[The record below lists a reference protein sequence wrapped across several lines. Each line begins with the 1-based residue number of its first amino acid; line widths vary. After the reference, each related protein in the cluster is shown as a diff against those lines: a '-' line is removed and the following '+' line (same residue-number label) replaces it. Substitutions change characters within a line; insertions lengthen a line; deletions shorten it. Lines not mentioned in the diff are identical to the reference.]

1 MKYNF
6 EKVTTKGV
14 NNGLVEGRNTSL
26 NGDLNINYDELI
38 EVFGEPTHST
48 DSDAPKTRRE
58 WELIVEL
65 DNGDNIGIDIY
76 DYEHNYDG
84 IAVDE
89 VEDWHVASERTSTDG
104 VEKIDAVAIIKQ
116 IVQEHRRLKHRY
128 IMPNIIDLPENPSF
142 ESIMSTG
149 TYADQLLAIQI
160 LVGDSEIKEIG
171 VTDNYGIA
179 ESNYA
184 YYTTYSSGVS
194 YEQRIMYLDDD
205 DDGIEEEFEVAQA
218 ENGVFEWNQMG
229 NKMVNGY
236 KENEGVILIDYPGLN
251 GYNAVI
257 TNLEPE
263 GYPHGTMEVW
273 IEDAIEPDI
282 IKSDRFVS
290 KEEYQFTLKQANFKV
305 VQKIEL
311 EPNIVDDRMQKL
323 SVSDKYWSLVKSIEE
338 LNSEGSTDFLPDVSD
353 HFSPSDESQDMA
365 VEGKKVFY
373 LTVPVT
379 STYSVLSSSVKQQ
392 MKNLKKDIYS
402 LELYK
407 GADVDSTTAV
417 ETFETEVV
425 LNLANKED
433 FSKFIDKSL
442 FENTDFAFENYA
454 SKHWE
459 DMTRGDIRSEM
470 GTENWPYDISIR
482 PSLGEDD
489 LEFRMKFK
497 SDGDYASKGVDVV
510 AKTLKDM
517 GLADVEIVET
527 MTMPDDKEHYL
538 VNVYTDGIKSSSK
551 GTNQESRTRTPQS
564 NTH

>member
-6 EKVTTKGV
+6 EKVTTEGV
-14 NNGLVEGRNTSL
+14 NNGLVEGRSTSL
-26 NGDLNINYDELI
+26 NGHLGILYDELI
-38 EVFGEPTHST
+38 EVFGEPTWST
-48 DSDAPKTRRE
+48 DSEAHRTRRE

-65 DNGDNIGIDIY
+65 DNGDDIGIDIY
-76 DYEHNYDG
+76 DYKENEKG
-84 IAVDE
+84 FSVDE
-89 VEDWHVASERTSTDG
+89 VEAWHIASERKSTDG
-104 VEKIDAVAIIKQ
+104 VEKIDVVAILQQ
-116 IVQEHRRLKHRY
+116 IVQDHRRLNHNDFPK
-128 IMPNIIDLPENPSF
+128 NPSF

-149 TYADQLLAIQI
+149 TYADQLLAIQKLI
-160 LVGDSEIKEIG
+160 GDSEIKEIG

-205 DDGIEEEFEVAQA
+205 SGIEEEFEVAQA

-229 NKMVNGY
+229 NKMINGY
-236 KENEGVILIDYPGLN
+236 KKNEDIIFVDYPGLN
-251 GYNAVI
+251 GYKAVI
-257 TNLEPE
+257 MNLEPE
-263 GYPHGTMEVW
+263 GYPHGTMEVQV
-273 IEDAIEPDI
+273 EDSEPDI

-290 KEEYQFTLKQANFKV
+290 KEEYQFTLKQANLKV

-311 EPNIVDDRMQKL
+311 APNEDEL
-323 SVSDKYWSLVKSIEE
+323 SISDKYWRLVESLKD
-338 LNSEGSTDFLPDVSD
+338 LNISGGTDFMPDVSD
-353 HFSPSDESQDMA
+353 HFSPSDQAQDMA
-365 VEGKKVFY
+365 AKDAKVFY

-392 MKNLKKDIYS
+392 MKNLEKDIYS

-407 GADVDSTTAV
+407 GVDVDSTTAV

-425 LNLANKED
+425 LNFANKED
-433 FSKFIDKSL
+433 FSKFVDKSL

-459 DMTRGDIRSEM
+459 DMTRENIRDEI
-470 GTENWPYDISIR
+470 GTENWPYDISVR

-497 SDGDYASKGVDVV
+497 SDGDYASKGVALV
-510 AKTLKDM
+510 AKTLDSM
-517 GLADVEIVET
+517 GIDGVEIVET
-527 MTMPDDKEHYL
+527 MTMPDDKEHYI
-538 VNVYTDGIKSSSK
+538 VNVYSNGLRVPTK
-551 GTNQESRTRTPQS
+551 GTKNGVDKTTNPSK
-564 NTH
+564 